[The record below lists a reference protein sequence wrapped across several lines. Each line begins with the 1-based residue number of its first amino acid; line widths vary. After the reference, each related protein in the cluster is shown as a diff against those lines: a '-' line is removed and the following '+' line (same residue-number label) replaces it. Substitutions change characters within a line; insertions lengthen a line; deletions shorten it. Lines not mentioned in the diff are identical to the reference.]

1 MNFFAHQAAAR
12 ARARRLIWLFIAAV
26 IAVVVSVD
34 AIVMVVF
41 SMLAGNHS
49 EVSGSFQDSMAAP
62 SLWIW
67 TGLVVLGVVLLGTAY
82 RTSQLNA
89 GGGSVAQ
96 QLGADR
102 VQHDTRD
109 PVRRRLWNVVE
120 EMSIASGVPIPAI
133 YVLENEPGINAFAAG
148 HSTTDAAIT
157 VTRGALDR
165 LNRDELQG
173 VIGHEFS
180 HILNGDM
187 RVNIRLMGLL
197 FGLVVIGYIGQFVM
211 RGSARGEGKKGGVL
225 VLGGLAVMI
234 LGYVGIFLGRMIQ
247 AAVSRQCEAVA
258 DASSVQFTRDTQGL
272 RNALVKIGALDEGS
286 RLQSQGAEE
295 VAHMLFASGFDRVFA
310 THPPLIER
318 IRVLDPSFNEREFA
332 EVGAKMQ
339 TQQLTSD
346 AADSERNESDA
357 SALAGAQGPARFA
370 VAAGGIAQMV
380 GQPSTEHVE
389 LARRIRESLP
399 QDIIAKLDDVARAVG
414 VLWCLLLDADPA
426 VRKLQLEALEKDFGA
441 RHAEIAASQ
450 YERISQLH
458 AMLRLPLLMRLVP
471 ALRRLSGADRV
482 RILAGINR
490 LVRVDGKVTVYEY
503 ALSKLV
509 QQGLAVATTNALS
522 TRELKLSDVTADLQV
537 LFSVVAEQGSDD
549 ALAARQAYEL
559 GMSQLL
565 PRERP
570 EYGAIV
576 DWVGALDAALARLSQ
591 LVPAGKE
598 ALVEALVKTI
608 ALDNQLTLAEAELLR
623 AICAI
628 IQCPLPPLGPGLPS
642 LAT

>member
-1 MNFFAHQAAAR
+1 MNFFAQQAAAR
-12 ARARRLIWLFIAAV
+12 ARARRLIWLFVAAV

-41 SMLAGNHS
+41 SMLAGNHQ

-67 TGLVVLGVVLLGTAY
+67 TGLVVLGVILLSTAY
-82 RTSQLNA
+82 RTSQLSA
-89 GGGSVAQ
+89 GGSSVAQ
-96 QLGADR
+96 QLGAER

-133 YVLENEPGINAFAAG
+133 YVLDNEPGINAFAAG
-148 HSTTDAAIT
+148 HGTTDAAIT

-187 RVNIRLMGLL
+187 RVNIRLIGLL

-225 VLGGLAVMI
+225 VLAGLAVMI
-234 LGYVGIFLGRMIQ
+234 LGYVGIFFGRLIQ

-272 RNALVKIGALDEGS
+272 RNALVKIGALEEGS

-295 VAHMLFASGFDRVFA
+295 VAHMLFASGFERAFA

-318 IRVLDPSFNEREFA
+318 IRILDPSFNEREFA
-332 EVGAKMQ
+332 EVGARMQ
-339 TQQLTSD
+339 TQQLASD
-346 AADSERNESDA
+346 AADSERDA
-357 SALAGAQGPARFA
+357 TDATAFAAAQGPARFA
-370 VAAGGIAQMV
+370 VAAGAIAQMV
-380 GQPSTEHVE
+380 GNPSTEHVE

-399 QDIIAKLDDVARAVG
+399 QDIIAKVDDVARAVG
-414 VLWCLLLDADPA
+414 VLWCLLLDADPV
-426 VRKLQLEALEKDFGA
+426 VRKLQLEALQKDFGA

-458 AMLRLPLLMRLVP
+458 AMLRLPLLMHLLP
-471 ALRRLSGADRV
+471 ALRRLSVADRV
-482 RILAGINR
+482 RILGGINR
-490 LVRVDGKVTVYEY
+490 LVRVDGKVTVYGY

-509 QQGLAVATTNALS
+509 QQGLADAPAGALS
-522 TRELKLSDVTADLQV
+522 TRQLKLSDVTSDLQV
-537 LFSVVAEQGSDD
+537 VFCVVAEQGSNN

-570 EYGAIV
+570 EYGAIA
-576 DWVGALDAALARLSQ
+576 DWVGALDAALARLDQ

-623 AICAI
+623 AICSTI
-628 IQCPLPPLGPGLPS
+628 HCPLPPLGPALPS
-642 LAT
+642 LAA